1 MGLRRSVFGI
11 FFGLA
16 LATQA
21 SAADPPPLTP
31 QFQQFATRPENRQV
45 VVQVLQTQ
53 WNQTIGVA
61 CPNIAPVS
69 WQVAMIQPVEFDAVG
84 KPLKGAWK
92 EIVRSEGCGF
102 RKVFNVMSVVNT
114 DGTVKHIGLLP
125 GTSHAD
131 QGLQTGT
138 DRRYRFRCPGR
149 RARAQDFAR
158 ARPAALARGMDIE
171 RLRCQRD
178 RHAAFHAR
186 CHRHR
191 YPCRAR
197 RNPSRLIRPL
207 SVAGTAPAAV
217 RRCRRGPGRS

>member
-131 QGLQTGT
+131 PFLERDAIVQAQTAAFATLPKDCKQVLIVDTAFVAQEGVPAPKTLPGRDPQPWREEWTLKGCDVSAIVTLHFTPDATGT
-138 DRRYRFRCPGR
+138 GIH
-149 RARAQDFAR
+149 
-158 ARPAALARGMDIE
+158 AALAE
-171 RLRCQRD
+171 
-178 RHAAFHAR
+178 
-186 CHRHR
+186 
-191 YPCRAR
+191 
-197 RNPSRLIRPL
+197 
-207 SVAGTAPAAV
+207 T
-217 RRCRRGPGRS
+217 RRG